1 MVRCFHVF
9 SSGALSVFTL
19 VAELRALFYPT
30 GVTDGEAVWE
40 NCECS
45 VPGKVKW

>member
-1 MVRCFHVF
+1 MLSRVF
-9 SSGALSVFTL
+9 IWCIVSFTL

-30 GVTDGEAVWE
+30 GVTDGETVWE